1 MNYLAVPEMPRRGLW
16 ALCRRQSRL
25 AKWHAVAL
33 ADWCPAPIETLCG
46 FLSALEAHRT
56 WDQTLPNARC
66 PRCEQLTAAADRA
79 RGVME
84 AAEAGQKMEPVNA
97 EHRGGRIMEN
107 A

>member
-1 MNYLAVPEMPRRGLW
+1 MSYLAVPEVPRQGLW
-16 ALCRRQSRL
+16 ASRRRQSRL
-25 AKWHAVAL
+25 AEWHAVAL

-79 RGVME
+79 RSVMA
-84 AAEAGQKMEPVNA
+84 AAEAGLMMEPVNA
-97 EHRGGRIMEN
+97 ELLGRRIMEN